1 LSAYADTSFLV
12 SLYVF
17 DRNSNRASTYLREVS
32 LPILLTPLL
41 ETEIANAFFLRMFRK
56 ESIEEQIRISSE
68 LFRKDV
74 HEGIFELRAL
84 GGEVF
89 QHASQ
94 IAGRSTPRLG
104 TRTLDLLHV
113 ASAVVLRA
121 DGFFTFDKRQ
131 AQLART
137 EGLIVREI

>member
-1 LSAYADTSFLV
+1 VDTSFLV

-17 DRNSNRASTYLREVS
+17 DRNSPRASARLREVS

-41 ETEIANAFFLRMFRK
+41 ETEISNAFFLRMFRK
-56 ESIEEQIRISSE
+56 ESIEEQIKISSE

-74 HEGIFELRAL
+74 HEGIFESRAL
-84 GGEVF
+84 NGEVF
-89 QHASQ
+89 QHARE
-94 IAGRSTPRLG
+94 IAERSTPKLG

-131 AQLART
+131 ARLAKA
-137 EGLIVREI
+137 EGLVVRGI